1 MYGNNSLGATKEE
14 EEQEEE
20 QEEDGEDEEDD
31 DDPDRADPGPT
42 SAWRT
47 LVYIAPAGAS
57 PSPRRASTVALPTR
71 RGARAPSPPE
81 HDEGP
86 LMALRLPRCG
96 RTTSEGSER
105 SGAARSDRRI
115 RGGVANDV
123 ARDALAAGARR
134 GGVRGARGA
143 WETTGRREMR
153 PMAAPR

>member
-1 MYGNNSLGATKEE
+1 MADTRGR
-14 EEQEEE
+14 
-20 QEEDGEDEEDD
+20 
-31 DDPDRADPGPT
+31 RAGGSFPLT
-42 SAWRT
+42 
-47 LVYIAPAGAS
+47 
-57 PSPRRASTVALPTR
+57 RRASPVALLP
-71 RGARAPSPPE
+71 RGGSCSPLPPE

-86 LMALRLPRCG
+86 LMALRLPGCG
-96 RTTSEGSER
+96 RTTGEGLAR

-153 PMAAPR
+153 PMAAPQ